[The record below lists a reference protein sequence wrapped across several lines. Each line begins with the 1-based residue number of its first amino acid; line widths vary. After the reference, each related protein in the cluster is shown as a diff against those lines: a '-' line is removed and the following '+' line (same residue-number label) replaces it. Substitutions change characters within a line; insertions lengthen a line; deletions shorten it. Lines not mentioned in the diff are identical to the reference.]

1 MDLEEVYR
9 IAEQCKN
16 YEEFNGYI
24 CRLFHDSILTP
35 DYKKE
40 TFKLVKNNG
49 DLDDVMK
56 CEYCGD
62 VGRVEPTLQYPDGI
76 KCYKCP

>member
-40 TFKLVKNNG
+40 TFKLVKNNSV
-49 DLDDVMK
+49 LDDV
-56 CEYCGD
+56 
-62 VGRVEPTLQYPDGI
+62 I
-76 KCYKCP
+76 KCVDCNDKQMTREADGGILICHCFDKD